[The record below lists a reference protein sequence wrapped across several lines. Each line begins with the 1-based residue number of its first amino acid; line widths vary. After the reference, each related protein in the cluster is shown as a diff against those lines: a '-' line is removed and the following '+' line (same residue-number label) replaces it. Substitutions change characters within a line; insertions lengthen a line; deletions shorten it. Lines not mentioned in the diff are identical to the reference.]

1 MFSWQFA
8 DAVYD
13 FKSLIDCL
21 EARED
26 KKWGRSSSRGRFLVV
41 EILGDFSLDIVR
53 NFVLR
58 QEGEIYRWAV
68 LSVRSNK
75 GYCKKFKLPSSSPLL
90 IIGMRNSFFSFPNC
104 FTIARVITPLKTWTN
119 GYNIE
124 PPEPLKRCL
133 WWTNPSIAPTEK
145 KTGERADWAC
155 SQTDRTVTCGINWIH
170 LRSNVSVIKQIC
182 GPFDLIC
189 HTHMGVDILLLWK
202 VTSIYFCRLLFIK
215 EKFY

>member
-1 MFSWQFA
+1 MFSWQFV
-8 DAVYD
+8 DAVDD

-68 LSVRSNK
+68 PSVRSNK

-104 FTIARVITPLKTWTN
+104 FTIARVISPLKTWTN

-124 PPEPLKRCL
+124 PPEPLRICL
-133 WWTNPSIAPTEK
+133 WSTLTWHRS
-145 KTGERADWAC
+145 
-155 SQTDRTVTCGINWIH
+155 DRKENYRTRWLSLFPDRPDSHISHVELIGFI
-170 LRSNVSVIKQIC
+170 SGQMFVS
-182 GPFDLIC
+182 
-189 HTHMGVDILLLWK
+189 
-202 VTSIYFCRLLFIK
+202 
-215 EKFY
+215 

>member
-8 DAVYD
+8 DSVYD

-58 QEGEIYRWAV
+58 QEGEIYRWAW

-124 PPEPLKRCL
+124 PPEPLRICL
-133 WWTNPSIAPTEK
+133 WWTNPCTDRK
-145 KTGERADWAC
+145 KNYRNRWLRQFL
-155 SQTDRTVTCGINWIH
+155 SPPVQRTVTCGINWIH
-170 LRSNVSVIKQIC
+170 LRSTVSVIKHIC
-182 GPFDLIC
+182 GSFDTIC
-189 HTHMGVDILLLWK
+189 HTYVGVAIILLYW
-202 VTSIYFCRLLFIK
+202 
-215 EKFY
+215 